1 MTLAKRHRQLV
12 EDLSLIPDRHER
24 LAVIVDRTRK
34 LAPLSAAERTA
45 ENRVAGCQSAVW
57 LIGQLNADGTLA
69 LRCDADSP
77 MVKGLVYLLVE
88 AYTGAPPAEIAATE
102 PTFIDQLDLLRDLSP
117 TRRNGLLAVHAR
129 IRTLA
134 TATLAN
140 QPTSNST
147 TF

>member
-1 MTLAKRHRQLV
+1 MTLAERHRQIV

-24 LAVIVDRTRK
+24 LALIVDRTRK
-34 LAPLSAAERTA
+34 LAPLPAAERTA

-57 LIGQLNADGTLA
+57 LISQTSADGTLT

-77 MVKGLVYLLVE
+77 MVKGLVHFLVE

-129 IRTLA
+129 IRALA
-134 TATLAN
+134 TAASAA
-140 QPTSNST
+140 PP
-147 TF
+147 